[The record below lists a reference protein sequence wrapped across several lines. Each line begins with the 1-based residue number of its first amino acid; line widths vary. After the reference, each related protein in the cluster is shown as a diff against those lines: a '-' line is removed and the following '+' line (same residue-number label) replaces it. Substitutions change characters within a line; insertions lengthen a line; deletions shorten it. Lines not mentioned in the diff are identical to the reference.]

1 MANHANR
8 LLDGHAYERMGEL
21 ESISFDFISL
31 TSKVS
36 KHVGSEGDIFVE
48 AHRNWFAII
57 E

>member
-1 MANHANR
+1 
-8 LLDGHAYERMGEL
+8 MGEL